1 MAGGM
6 PPQRGETGE
15 RTHDRMGCTSWFKP
29 SRKSLAA
36 CVQSGL
42 CNATPANGPVMTA
55 NQVDIREVI
64 AHGLVFDPKNSEAL
78 RTMDLH
84 DLLLSVPRLF
94 ELLEQRDVDYTLVGG
109 IAMLVYVQGRN
120 TQDIDLILS
129 ADGLSRLPEIKVL
142 DRKGH
147 FARGTLGGLQ
157 VDLLLTDNLLFEKV
171 RRQHTVRQRFA
182 EREIPCASVE
192 GLLLLKLF
200 ALPSLYRQ
208 AQFDRVELYER
219 DLGMLLRQYRPDLEP
234 LFEELAKHLSESDL
248 GEVRSIV
255 QEIQERIERAKR
267 RFHDE

>member
-1 MAGGM
+1 
-6 PPQRGETGE
+6 
-15 RTHDRMGCTSWFKP
+15 
-29 SRKSLAA
+29 
-36 CVQSGL
+36 
-42 CNATPANGPVMTA
+42 
-55 NQVDIREVI
+55 
-64 AHGLVFDPKNSEAL
+64 
-78 RTMDLH
+78 MDLH